1 MKAWQRMTRRNKRR
15 EGHST
20 FTAWN
25 NVVVKSVLP
34 TFPCVTDTFGHMS
47 IKNLARHFVE
57 IKMLTFKFMKTQK
70 DYNSWLSTKEEP
82 TERTKLEEWYRL
94 VLDSL

>member
-1 MKAWQRMTRRNKRR
+1 MR
-15 EGHST
+15 EEKDIPRSQPGT
-20 FTAWN
+20 I

-70 DYNSWLSTKEEP
+70 DHNSWLSTKEEP